1 MYISKALQNIRQ
13 RPNGRYPNL
22 ASDALWSP
30 QLGALDG
37 NYPMQGPASF
47 DRAGGVVFS
56 SGGII
61 SDDNWMAIQSSP
73 ISLTAVRTWLANN
86 GRTDVVLASTYASVG
101 QIRILFQEGQRVL
114 DFPDNFLGYFT
125 YASAF
130 NRMYIALSNLSGTMA
145 ASSGVIS
152 WLELTPADLKAMGAD
167 ITIDGSGNGTLNS
180 PLILNS
186 IILK

>member
-13 RPNGRYPNL
+13 HPNGRYATL

-37 NYPMQGPASF
+37 NYPLQGPTSF
-47 DRAGGVVFS
+47 DRAGGVLFT

-61 SDDNWMAIQSSP
+61 SDDNWMAIQTSA
-73 ISLTAVRTWLANN
+73 ISLTGVRTWLANN
-86 GRTDVVLASTYASVG
+86 GRTDVVWPTAYTSTG
-101 QIRILFQEGQRVL
+101 LIRILFQEGQRVL

-125 YASAF
+125 YAQAF
-130 NRMYIALSNLSGTMA
+130 NRMYIALSNASGTLA